1 MIEVYFF
8 RIDTAVID
16 CSIILLFSKMMTW
29 DGIIETSTRVGSHW
43 TDKEGLSGF
52 VPKKEKRQRTTTTCT
67 PVVIPVDVTVSST
80 VSVPPRGA
88 DVYV

>member
-43 TDKEGLSGF
+43 TDKEGLSGSCR
-52 VPKKEKRQRTTTTCT
+52 KKKKDSALPQRAHLL
-67 PVVIPVDVTVSST
+67 SY
-80 VSVPPRGA
+80 RLM
-88 DVYV
+88 